1 MKPKQNRVQERS
13 ALETFLKLVHDYSY
27 AETLIIIAVYL
38 IVGYI
43 IDPNDICILNSD
55 ISYILILLSII
66 TLFHG
71 FENGILTV
79 AILAIAMWFFYDTFA
94 YIEFLIALLMTM
106 IYSEFHYYWT
116 AKIKDAEIDS
126 EYRGTK
132 LDELSK
138 AFYSLKIS
146 HDQLEKN
153 YVVKPMS
160 IRNSIENIISN
171 NREISKNEDIEDK
184 NREYYLNFLGLLEK
198 SFNVQSS
205 IMIYKD
211 PSSSSDNSELF
222 NAKTTKIVYG
232 AYTEEIDVKEIFR
245 DYLVDEAINRKT
257 AIYISDKV
265 GEPTTVT
272 DRNSDFL
279 CVLPALQENKLVG
292 ILIIKKMPFMSF
304 NRENLTSISILLD
317 YFSIEVRN
325 KNLLYLSDEMEIV
338 NDILFRFEYTR
349 LKNLYK
355 KFNVDST
362 VLVLKI
368 NSELQAIQVHDKI
381 SKMLRSLDMVTMVN
395 EKGYHYV
402 VLMFPLHDKAA
413 ALGFHARLART
424 FEESRDKKIDY
435 MVFSM
440 SQTSLL
446 NKYLREEYGE

>member
-1 MKPKQNRVQERS
+1 MKPKQSRVQERS
-13 ALETFLKLVHDYSY
+13 TLETVLKWIHDYSY
-27 AETLIIIAVYL
+27 SETLVIIAIYL
-38 IVGYI
+38 TVGYI
-43 IDPNDICILNSD
+43 VDPTDICILNGD
-55 ISYILILLSII
+55 ISYILILLSVI

-79 AILAIAMWFFYDTFA
+79 AILALAMWLFYDVFA
-94 YIEFLIALLMTM
+94 YVEFLIALLMTM

-138 AFYSLKIS
+138 AFYTLKIS

-160 IRNSIENIISN
+160 IRNSIEQIIHN
-171 NREISKNEDIEDK
+171 NKETLKNPDITDK
-184 NREYYLNFLGLLEK
+184 SREYYSNFLGLLEK

-205 IMIYKD
+205 VIIYKD
-211 PSSSSDNSELF
+211 NNNSELF
-222 NAKTTKIVYG
+222 NAKTTTITYG
-232 AYTEEIDVKEIFR
+232 AYTEEMNSKDIFR

-279 CVLPALQENKLVG
+279 CVLPAIQENKLVA

-304 NRENLTSISILLD
+304 NRENLTSISILLE

-325 KNLLYLSDEMEIV
+325 KNLLYLSDELEII
-338 NDILFRFEYTR
+338 NDILFRFEYSR
-349 LKNLYK
+349 LKNLHK
-355 KFNVDST
+355 KFKVDTT
-362 VLVLKI
+362 VLVLKMS
-368 NSELQAIQVHDKI
+368 SELQAIQVHDRI
-381 SKMLRSLDMVTMVN
+381 DNMLRSLDMVTMIK
-395 EKGYHYV
+395 EKGYYYI
-402 VLMFPLHDKAA
+402 VLLFPLHDKAA
-413 ALGFHARLART
+413 SMGFHARLTRS
-424 FEESRDKKIDY
+424 FKEDRDKKIDF
-435 MVFSM
+435 MTFSM

-446 NKYLREEYGE
+446 NKFLREDYGE

>member
-13 ALETFLKLVHDYSY
+13 TLESILKLIHDYSY
-27 AETLIIIAVYL
+27 AETLIIITIYL

-43 IDPNDICILNSD
+43 IDPADICILNSD
-55 ISYILILLSII
+55 ISYILILLSVI

-79 AILAIAMWFFYDTFA
+79 AILAIAMWLFYDVFA

-138 AFYSLKIS
+138 AFYTLKIS

-160 IRNSIENIISN
+160 IRNSIENIIAHN
-171 NREISKNEDIEDK
+171 EEILKNEDIVDK
-184 NREYYLNFLGLLEK
+184 NREYFLNFLGLLEK

-211 PSSSSDNSELF
+211 PSKNSDNSELF
-222 NAKTTKIVYG
+222 NAKTTDVVYG
-232 AYTEEIDVKEIFR
+232 AYTEEISVKDIFR

-265 GEPTTVT
+265 GDPTTIT

-325 KNLLYLSDEMEIV
+325 KNLLYLSDEMDIV
-338 NDILFRFEYTR
+338 DDILFRFEYTR

-368 NSELQAIQVHDKI
+368 NSEIQAIQVHDRI
-381 SKMLRSLDMVTMVN
+381 DKMLRSLDMVTMVK

-413 ALGFHARLART
+413 AMGFHARLSRT

-446 NKYLREEYGE
+446 NKYIREEYGE

>member
-1 MKPKQNRVQERS
+1 MKPKQNRVQER
-13 ALETFLKLVHDYSY
+13 TTVDTILKLVHDYSY
-27 AETLIIIAVYL
+27 AETLVIIAVYL
-38 IVGYI
+38 IVGYL
-43 IDPNDICILNSD
+43 IDPTDVCILNGD
-55 ISYILILLSII
+55 ISYILILLSVI

-79 AILAIAMWFFYDTFA
+79 AILAVAMWFFYDVFA
-94 YIEFLIALLMTM
+94 YVEFLVALLMTM

-138 AFYSLKIS
+138 AFYTLKIS

-160 IRNSIENIISN
+160 IRNSIENIISTN
-171 NREISKNEDIEDK
+171 EEVQKNEDIVDK

-211 PSSSSDNSELF
+211 SSKSSDNSELF
-222 NAKTTKIVYG
+222 NAKTTNIVYG
-232 AYTEEIDVKEIFR
+232 AYTEEVNVKDIFR

-265 GEPTTVT
+265 GDPTTVT

-279 CVLPALQENKLVG
+279 CVLPALQENKLIG

-325 KNLLYLSDEMEIV
+325 KNLLYLSDEM
-338 NDILFRFEYTR
+338 DIIDDIIFRFEFTR
-349 LKNLYK
+349 LKNIYK
-355 KFNVDST
+355 KYQVDST
-362 VLVLKI
+362 TLVLKI

-381 SKMLRSLDMVTMVN
+381 DKMLRSLDMVTIV
-395 EKGYHYV
+395 KDKSHYYV
-402 VLMFPLHDKAA
+402 VLLFPLHDKAA
-413 ALGFHARLART
+413 AMGFHRRLART
-424 FEESRDKKIDY
+424 FEENRDKKIEF

-446 NKYLREEYGE
+446 NKFLREEYGE